1 MQNFTEDVAVTEVI
15 TFTKKHNVNR
25 AMPYILQEQGLIQ
38 VAAWNSFCDKLDD
51 ANKPLREKSHK
62 WAIWLLGLLSII
74 LIILLCIGYFG
85 HSFFDDDTPPRWY
98 TVVIWVLLFL
108 SLGRMGML
116 KKSTNQTVQK
126 NLIYACD
133 DMSKSDNNLTVS
145 LGGIKE
151 SGVDGDSKPENWYI
165 NIVIKGMNINNHEIQ
180 ESFVTEQYLEAY
192 PVVPIDYAT
201 ATVTAT
207 EIPVAYATEVSE
219 NIPAP
224 VPVDPLVGS
233 EAPKK
238 YVKTQDG
245 KGLTLNPKY
254 KAWMTANGN
263 PTQ

>member
-15 TFTKKHNVNR
+15 TFTKEHNVNR

-51 ANKPLREKSHK
+51 ANKPLRRKRHR
-62 WAIWLLGLLSII
+62 WAVWLLWVLSII
-74 LIILLCIGYFG
+74 FIILLCIGYSIFENYV
-85 HSFFDDDTPPRWY
+85 TPTAYWVVVSVCLCLTWVGIGKLKGTANK
-98 TVVIWVLLFL
+98 TVE
-108 SLGRMGML
+108 
-116 KKSTNQTVQK
+116 K
-126 NLIYACD
+126 NLIHACV
-133 DMSKSDNNLTVS
+133 DMSNSDSNLTVS
-145 LGGIKE
+145 LGGVE
-151 SGVDGDSKPENWYI
+151 RSGVDEDSKPENWYI
-165 NIVIKGMNINNHEIQ
+165 NIVIKGMNINNQEIQ

-192 PVVPIDYAT
+192 PVVPIAYAT
-201 ATVTAT
+201 ATATAT

-219 NIPAP
+219 DMPAP

-238 YVKTQDG
+238 YVKTKDG